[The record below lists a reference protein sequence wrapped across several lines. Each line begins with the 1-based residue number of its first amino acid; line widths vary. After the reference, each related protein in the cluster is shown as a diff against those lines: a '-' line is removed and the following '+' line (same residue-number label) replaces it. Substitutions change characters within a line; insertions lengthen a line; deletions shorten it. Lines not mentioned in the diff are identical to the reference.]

1 MRQVGDGAA
10 IWVGWLDLDSR
21 EPVVGST
28 GSATLHYARAR
39 IMVRYHKAPLG
50 YVSIPVAP
58 VETLTFRAR
67 KAASV
72 TLAAPLRAHLDADRL
87 FETQAG
93 AKDWETVLACP
104 RRFPVSGGPG
114 LSIVICTR
122 DRARGLAACLPTLR
136 KISFS
141 PLEILVVDNAPTSSQ
156 TRDVTMAAAR
166 EDSRIRYTCE
176 PRAGLSRARNHGLTR
191 ARFDVI
197 AFTDDDTMVD
207 PNWPCVIAAGFAADT
222 ETVCVTGLVASGALD
237 TGCERYFDSRYSW
250 GEAFEPHRYD
260 LAEHR
265 HQSRLYPFRAGIF
278 GTGANF
284 AIRRDAI
291 VSLGGFDPL
300 LGAGGPGLGGEDLDI
315 FLRIILAG
323 GRISYL
329 PAALIWHKHR
339 ASVAA
344 LAEQVFCYGHGLG
357 AYLAKHISSDQMR
370 AQIVTWGLPQVRVVS
385 LRIRR
390 ASRDSQ
396 LRSRGRRLA
405 LIEARG
411 VIVGALRYRRAA
423 RQLSNHP
430 SRRVASASAVASKEG
445 PAGTVRGTGPAGTVR
460 GTGPAGTVRGT
471 VRKAIHPADLVLPIS
486 LGLWIAGIC
495 QTHVTVPGP
504 YGLPA
509 DLPLVF
515 YAGIA
520 LLIVSAAAELARR
533 RPSRWR
539 MSVHT
544 AVLVTML
551 YGAAPLVYSQGR
563 YAWLYKTTG
572 VVQYIDATGQLNR
585 HIDIY
590 QNWPGFFAAAAWFD
604 QVAGVSSPLAYA
616 KWAQL
621 VFELAALP
629 LLYLCYRAL
638 PLTKRQRWIALLLYA
653 GSNWI
658 GQDYFSPQALAT
670 LFCLAIMAIAI
681 RWLNVK
687 NSAAYRSA
695 TSISRPS
702 AAACAMLISLYFV
715 LTFTHELSPYILA
728 VQLGGLAVAA
738 LLRPRWLPPLLAA
751 IAACYLLPRFSYVN
765 SHYGLLKSIGN
776 FFGNATTPKHDGT
789 PADSE
794 RLTDLCVRVLSFF
807 VYGLAAM
814 GAWLRR
820 RSGRTVRALLVLALT
835 PVAVLG
841 LQSYGQEAI
850 FRVYLFSLPWVA
862 ALAASALAPAHALP
876 ARGCPPARGCLPARG
891 VALRTAVA
899 LLTAVALFFPAFYGD
914 DSFNVMTGSEVSA
927 LAEFLQKAPPGPIFS
942 ALGNAPLADTSR
954 YYLFQYLDIF
964 GIYGLVHTKTVPVNI
979 ADLIVNSSLTYT
991 NGTKPVYVV
1000 VTSSMTAYA
1009 EEYGVVAPRSFTALL
1024 RALSHSPAWRLVVN
1038 QPGTVV
1044 YELPPISP
1052 AG

>member
-1 MRQVGDGAA
+1 MGDGAA
-10 IWVGWLDLDSR
+10 IWVGWLDLDSQ
-21 EPVVGST
+21 EPVVGSI
-28 GSATLHYARAR
+28 GAATMHYARAR

-50 YVSIPVAP
+50 YVSIPVTP
-58 VETLTFRAR
+58 VETLTLRAR
-67 KAASV
+67 EAAGL
-72 TLAAPLRAHLDADRL
+72 TLTAPLRAHLDADRL

-93 AKDWETVLACP
+93 AKDWATMLACP

-122 DRARGLAACLPTLR
+122 DRASGLAVCLRTLR

-141 PLEILVVDNAPTSSQ
+141 PLEILVVDNAPTSPQ

-166 EDSRIRYTCE
+166 DDSRIRYTCE
-176 PRAGLSRARNHGLTR
+176 PRVGLSQARNHGLAH

-207 PNWPCVIAAGFAADT
+207 PNWPSVVAAGFAADA
-222 ETVCVTGLVASGALD
+222 ETVCVTGLVASGVLD

-250 GEAFEPHRYD
+250 GEAFEPRRYD

-265 HQSRLYPFRAGIF
+265 HPSRLYPFRAGIF

-291 VSLGGFDPL
+291 VRLGGFDPL

-370 AQIVTWGLPQVRVVS
+370 SQIVTWGLPQARVVS
-385 LRIRR
+385 LRIRQ
-390 ASRDSQ
+390 ASRDGQ

-411 VIVGALRYRRAA
+411 AVAGALRYRRAA
-423 RQLSNHP
+423 RQLPGHP
-430 SRRVASASAVASKEG
+430 SRRVVSASAVVSKVE
-445 PAGTVRGTGPAGTVR
+445 
-460 GTGPAGTVRGT
+460 PAGTVRGT
-471 VRKAIHPADLVLPIS
+471 VPAGKAFHPADLVLPVS
-486 LGLWIAGIC
+486 LGLWIAGIR

-539 MSVHT
+539 MSVH
-544 AVLVTML
+544 AAALVTML

-572 VVQYIDATGQLNR
+572 VVQYINATGQLNT

-638 PLTKRQRWIALLLYA
+638 PLTKRQCWIALLLYA

-670 LFCLAIMAIAI
+670 LFVLAIMAIAI

-687 NSAAYRSA
+687 NSAAHRLA
-695 TSISRPS
+695 QPS
-702 AAACAMLISLYFV
+702 MAACGLLVPLYFV

-728 VQLGGLAVAA
+728 VQLGGLAAA
-738 LLRPRWLPPLLAA
+738 RLLRPRWLPPLLAA
-751 IAACYLLPRFSYVN
+751 IAACYLLPRFSFVN

-776 FFGNATTPKHDGT
+776 FFGNATTPRHDGT

-794 RLTDLCVRVLSFF
+794 RLIDLSVRALSFLM
-807 VYGLAAM
+807 YSLAAI

-820 RSGRTVRALLVLALT
+820 RSGRTVRTLLVLALA

-862 ALAASALAPAHALP
+862 ALAASALAPAPALP
-876 ARGCPPARGCLPARG
+876 ARGARRSGTRRRQARGQAHG
-891 VALRTAVA
+891 VVLRTTPA
-899 LLTAVALFFPAFYGD
+899 LLTAVALFLPAFYGN

-927 LAEFLQKAPPGPIFS
+927 LAAFLQKAPQGPIFS
-942 ALGNAPLADTSR
+942 AVGNAPLADTAR
-954 YYLFQYLDIF
+954 YYLFPYLDIF
-964 GIYGLVHTKTVPVNI
+964 GIYGLVHARTVPANI

-991 NGTKPVYVV
+991 NGTEPVYVV

-1009 EEYGVVAPRSFTALL
+1009 EEYGVAAPGSFTALL
-1024 RALSHSPAWRLVVN
+1024 LTLSHSPAWRLVVN

>member
-1 MRQVGDGAA
+1 MRQVGDRAA

-28 GSATLHYARAR
+28 GAATVHYARAR

-58 VETLTFRAR
+58 VGTLTLRAR
-67 KAASV
+67 EAAGA

-87 FETQAG
+87 FETQSG
-93 AKDWETVLACP
+93 ARDWATMLACP

-114 LSIVICTR
+114 VSIVVCTR
-122 DRARGLAACLPTLR
+122 DRASGLAACLRTLR
-136 KISFS
+136 MISFS
-141 PLEILVVDNAPTSSQ
+141 PLEILVVDNAPTSWQ

-176 PRAGLSRARNHGLTR
+176 PRAGLSQARNHGLAH
-191 ARFDVI
+191 ARFDVV

-207 PNWPCVIAAGFAADT
+207 PDWPCVIAAGFAADT
-222 ETVCVTGLVASGALD
+222 ETVCVTGLVASGVLD

-250 GEAFEPHRYD
+250 GEAFEPRRYD

-265 HQSRLYPFRAGIF
+265 HPSRLYPFRAGIF

-291 VSLGGFDPL
+291 VRLGGFDPL

-339 ASVAA
+339 ASVAE

-357 AYLAKHISSDQMR
+357 AYLAKHMSSDQMR
-370 AQIVTWGLPQVRVVS
+370 AQMVTWGLPQARVVS
-385 LRIRR
+385 LRIRQ

-405 LIEARG
+405 LIEVRG
-411 VIVGALRYRRAA
+411 AVAGAWRYRRAA
-423 RQLSNHP
+423 RHLPEHP
-430 SRRVASASAVASKEG
+430 SRRVVGAPAVAGQEE
-445 PAGTVRGTGPAGTVR
+445 PVGTVRGAVTA
-460 GTGPAGTVRGT
+460 
-471 VRKAIHPADLVLPIS
+471 RKTIHPADLVLPVS
-486 LGLWIAGIC
+486 LALWIAGIR
-495 QTHVTVPGP
+495 QTHVTEPGP

-520 LLIVSAAAELARR
+520 LLIVSATAELARR
-533 RPSRWR
+533 RLSRWR
-539 MSVHT
+539 MPVH
-544 AVLVTML
+544 AAALVTML

-572 VVQYIDATGQLNR
+572 VVQYINATGQLNR

-638 PLTKRQRWIALLLYA
+638 PLTKRQCWIALLLYA

-658 GQDYFSPQALAT
+658 GQDYLSPQALAT
-670 LFCLAIMAIAI
+670 LFVLAIMAIAI

-687 NSAAYRSA
+687 NSAACRSA
-695 TSISRPS
+695 TWIAQPS
-702 AAACAMLISLYFV
+702 MAACGMLISLYFV

-728 VQLGGLAVAA
+728 VQLGALAVAR

-751 IAACYLLPRFSYVN
+751 IAACYLLPRFSFVN

-776 FFGNATTPKHDGT
+776 FFGNATTPRHDGR
-789 PADSE
+789 PAGSE
-794 RLTDLCVRVLSFF
+794 RLIDLCVRALSFF
-807 VYGLAAM
+807 MYSLAAI

-820 RSGRTVRALLVLALT
+820 RSGRTVWTLLVLAVA
-835 PVAVLG
+835 PIAVLG
-841 LQSYGQEAI
+841 FQSYGQEAI

-876 ARGCPPARGCLPARG
+876 ARGARRSGARRGRARGYRPVRG
-891 VALRTAVA
+891 VVLRTAPA
-899 LLTAVALFFPAFYGD
+899 LLTAVALFLPAFYGN

-927 LAEFLQKAPPGPIFS
+927 LAAFFQKAPPGPIFS
-942 ALGNAPLADTSR
+942 AIENAPLADTDR
-954 YYLFQYLDIF
+954 YYLFPYLDIF
-964 GIYGLVHTKTVPVNI
+964 GIYGLIRVKAVPANI

-991 NGTKPVYVV
+991 NGTEPVYVV

-1009 EEYGVVAPRSFTALL
+1009 SEYGVVAPGSFTALL
-1024 RALSHSPAWRLVVN
+1024 LALSRSPAWRLVVN
-1038 QPGTVV
+1038 QPGAVV